1 MPLPSVFRI
10 IKRLLVD
17 NLYCGLYIFVLYC
30 KALDRLCNKNI
41 FEMYKK
47 KKICTN
53 CRVYRY
59 EKRKKP
65 KMQHCVGQIPQYH
78 NPMTNYYP
86 TPVPYQYQLTTP
98 AAQKVRTYE
107 LKDSFLKFYLLLQCF
122 LTFSLAP

>member
-1 MPLPSVFRI
+1 
-10 IKRLLVD
+10 
-17 NLYCGLYIFVLYC
+17 
-30 KALDRLCNKNI
+30 
-41 FEMYKK
+41 MYKK

-107 LKDSFLKFYLLLQCF
+107 LKDSFVKFLFTPAMFC
-122 LTFSLAP
+122 P

>member
-1 MPLPSVFRI
+1 MLRV
-10 IKRLLVD
+10 
-17 NLYCGLYIFVLYC
+17 IFVLYC

>member
-1 MPLPSVFRI
+1 
-10 IKRLLVD
+10 
-17 NLYCGLYIFVLYC
+17 
-30 KALDRLCNKNI
+30 
-41 FEMYKK
+41 MYKK

-122 LTFSLAP
+122 VRNYLKNKVGD